1 MPSVEMRRSTRV
13 FVPKAKDDE
22 FVRVLRSGRRLWVES
37 GEFKHRATENGG
49 QWCAALIEN
58 RINLK
63 PPPPS
68 RPLHRQNEC
77 PMADDPMDIDDRKS
91 AMEVPDTPPSPPKC
105 ESRMFVNV
113 YNRKR
118 NRKNSGVSSAESES
132 WNSKNGDRKFGLHFV
147 RRQRRKVKAFGR
159 ERGRIVEQEQ
169 EDEYDHGL
177 LSIVVNSSSNRCGI
191 FSRLLISVLKH
202 MTRQVIQ
209 LAKLSVL
216 LLSTSISPVFASR
229 GIHFMLDQP
238 SIQQTG
244 LCRIFGTRQLI
255 PLFTV
260 DFSAVPFCF
269 LHLHATMFLRSVRL
283 SLSCLCSIDF
293 VRENENT
300 DIDESLSYI
309 DYQSDHSLGYISYD
323 KDDESKGMKV
333 VGPISGGGRL
343 VSRTVQYR
351 SGVTTR
357 SRSKRRRRSLRTR
370 KARKPLPFVLQKASG
385 SAVSDRLAVKKNSS
399 LSAVPPNR
407 ELKSSAQKSSSSEIS
422 VPRSSSLAVN
432 VDVEL
437 QCCTANLLVVETDK
451 GYRIEGA
458 EILLDVSASNEWLL
472 VVKKDGSTRYSL
484 KVQREMRPSPT
495 TNRFTHAVIW
505 AAEAGWKLEFPEKK
519 EWSIFK
525 ELYKLCWEKNA
536 VPASPVVK
544 IIPVPGVRE
553 VIDSWDSTCAPFKR
567 PDSYIRMASDEL
579 SRALS
584 SRTAN
589 YDMDSE
595 DEEWLSE
602 LNKGLDIADVVSEES
617 FELMIDAFEKAA
629 YYRPEECDDQESA
642 ASLCCDL
649 ASSVVAGEVCRY
661 WLKKRNQRRAPLN
674 RVFQLNQPRRAQL
687 ITKPVLRKK
696 RSLKRSSTQ
705 PIQRG
710 RGKDSSVLQ
719 AIAAEHNVV
728 EEQCSNAAAEDAKAS
743 ASRSVERAIAKRQRA
758 QFLMENADLA
768 VYRATMA
775 LRIADAAQVAELEQV
790 SAHFLE

>member
-49 QWCAALIEN
+49 EWCASLIEN

-63 PPPPS
+63 PRPPP
-68 RPLHRQNEC
+68 PPPHCQNGR
-77 PMADDPMDIDDRKS
+77 PMAADPMDVDDRKS
-91 AMEVPDTPPSPPKC
+91 AMEVPNTPPPPTC

-118 NRKNSGVSSAESES
+118 KRKNSGVSSIDSES
-132 WNSKNGDRKFGLHFV
+132 WNNKNGDRKFGLHFV
-147 RRQRRKVKAFGR
+147 RRQRRRLKAFDR
-159 ERGRIVEQEQ
+159 ERVRVVVQEQ
-169 EDEYDHGL
+169 EGECDDGL
-177 LSIVVNSSSNRCGI
+177 LSIVVNSSFDGRGI
-191 FSRLLISVLKH
+191 FSRLLSSVLRH
-202 MTRQVIQ
+202 MTRQVIR

-216 LLSTSISPVFASR
+216 LLSPLISPVFASC
-229 GIHFMLDQP
+229 GIHFMLDQ
-238 SIQQTG
+238 SGIQRTG
-244 LCRIFGTRQLI
+244 LCRIFGARQFI
-255 PLFTV
+255 PLFRV

-269 LHLHATMFLRSVRL
+269 LHLHATMFFRSVRL
-283 SLSCLCSIDF
+283 SLSCLCSIDYL
-293 VRENENT
+293 RENENT

-309 DYQSDHSLGYISYD
+309 NDQNDHSLRYLSSD
-323 KDDESKGMKV
+323 KDNESKGMNV
-333 VGPISGGGRL
+333 VGPVSGVGKL
-343 VSRTVQYR
+343 VSRNVQYR
-351 SGVTTR
+351 IGMTTR
-357 SRSKRRRRSLRTR
+357 SRSKRRRRSLRSR
-370 KARKPLPFVLQKASG
+370 KARNPLPFVLQKASG
-385 SAVSDRLAVKKNSS
+385 SAVSDRLAIKKNSS
-399 LSAVPPNR
+399 LSAVRPSQ
-407 ELKSSAQKSSSSEIS
+407 ELEAQKSSSSEIS
-422 VPRSSSLAVN
+422 VSRSSALAVN
-432 VDVEL
+432 VDADL
-437 QCCTANLLVVETDK
+437 QCCSANLLVVETEK
-451 GYRIEGA
+451 GYRVEGA
-458 EILLDVSASNEWLL
+458 EIVLDVSASNEWFL

-519 EWSIFK
+519 EWSVFK

-544 IIPVPGVRE
+544 IIPVPGVCE
-553 VIDSWDSTCAPFKR
+553 VIDSWNSTSAPFKR
-567 PDSYIRMASDEL
+567 PDLYIRMTSDEL

-602 LNKGLDIADVVSEES
+602 LNKGLDMADIVSEES
-617 FELMIDAFEKAA
+617 FELMINAFEKAA

-661 WLKKRNQRRAPLN
+661 WLKKRKRRRAPLI

-705 PIQRG
+705 PMQRG
-710 RGKDSSVLQ
+710 RGKDSSILQ

-728 EEQCSNAAAEDAKAS
+728 EEQCPSIAAEDAEAS
-743 ASRSVERAIAKRQRA
+743 VSRSMERAIAKRQRA

-775 LRIADAAQVAELEQV
+775 LRIADAAQVAELEQAA
-790 SAHFLE
+790 AHFLE

>member
-49 QWCAALIEN
+49 EWCASLIEN

-63 PPPPS
+63 PRPPP
-68 RPLHRQNEC
+68 PPHCQNGC
-77 PMADDPMDIDDRKS
+77 PMAADPMDIDDRKS
-91 AMEVPDTPPSPPKC
+91 AMEVPNTPPPPTC

-118 NRKNSGVSSAESES
+118 KRKNSGVSSIDSES
-132 WNSKNGDRKFGLHFV
+132 WNNKNGDRKFGLHFV
-147 RRQRRKVKAFGR
+147 RRQRRRLKAFDR
-159 ERGRIVEQEQ
+159 ERVRVVVQEQ
-169 EDEYDHGL
+169 EGECDDGL
-177 LSIVVNSSSNRCGI
+177 LSIVVDSSFDGRGI
-191 FSRLLISVLKH
+191 FSRLLSSVLRH
-202 MTRQVIQ
+202 MTRQVIR

-216 LLSTSISPVFASR
+216 LLSPLISPVFASC
-229 GIHFMLDQP
+229 GIHFMLDQ
-238 SIQQTG
+238 SDIQRTG
-244 LCRIFGTRQLI
+244 LCRIFGARQFI
-255 PLFTV
+255 PLFRV

-269 LHLHATMFLRSVRL
+269 LHLHATMFFRSVRL
-283 SLSCLCSIDF
+283 SLSCLCSIDYL
-293 VRENENT
+293 RENENT

-309 DYQSDHSLGYISYD
+309 NDQSDHSLRYTSSD
-323 KDDESKGMKV
+323 KDNESKGMSV
-333 VGPISGGGRL
+333 VGAVSGVGKL
-343 VSRTVQYR
+343 VSRNVQYR
-351 SGVTTR
+351 IGMTTR
-357 SRSKRRRRSLRTR
+357 SRSKRRRRSLRSR
-370 KARKPLPFVLQKASG
+370 KARNPFPFVLQKASG
-385 SAVSDRLAVKKNSS
+385 SAVSDRLAIKKKSS
-399 LSAVPPNR
+399 LSAVLPSQ
-407 ELKSSAQKSSSSEIS
+407 ELEAQKSSSSEIS

-432 VDVEL
+432 VDADS
-437 QCCTANLLVVETDK
+437 QYCSANLLVVETDK
-451 GYRIEGA
+451 GYRVEGA
-458 EILLDVSASNEWLL
+458 EIVLDVSASNEWFL

-519 EWSIFK
+519 EWSVFK

-544 IIPVPGVRE
+544 IIPVPGVCE
-553 VIDSWDSTCAPFKR
+553 VINSWDSTSAPFKR
-567 PDSYIRMASDEL
+567 PDSYIRMTSDEL

-602 LNKGLDIADVVSEES
+602 LNKGLDTADIVSEES
-617 FELMIDAFEKAA
+617 FELMINAFEKAA
-629 YYRPEECDDQESA
+629 YYRPEECEDQESA

-649 ASSVVAGEVCRY
+649 ASSAVAAEVCRY
-661 WLKKRNQRRAPLN
+661 WLKKRKRRRAPLI

-705 PIQRG
+705 PMQRG
-710 RGKDSSVLQ
+710 RGKDSSILQ

-728 EEQCSNAAAEDAKAS
+728 EEQCPSITAEDAEAS
-743 ASRSVERAIAKRQRA
+743 VSRSMERAIAKRQRA

-775 LRIADAAQVAELEQV
+775 LRIADAAQVAELEQAA
-790 SAHFLE
+790 AHFLE

>member
-49 QWCAALIEN
+49 EWCAALIEN

-63 PPPPS
+63 PRPPLPS
-68 RPLHRQNEC
+68 RLHCQNGC
-77 PMADDPMDIDDRKS
+77 PMAADPMDIDDRKS
-91 AMEVPDTPPSPPKC
+91 AMEVPNTPPPPKC

-118 NRKNSGVSSAESES
+118 KRKNSGVSSVDSES
-132 WNSKNGDRKFGLHFV
+132 WNNKNGDRKFGLHFV
-147 RRQRRKVKAFGR
+147 RRQRKRLKAFDR
-159 ERGRIVEQEQ
+159 ERVRVVVQEQ
-169 EDEYDHGL
+169 AGECDDGF
-177 LSIVVNSSSNRCGI
+177 LSVVVNSSFDGCGI
-191 FSRLLISVLKH
+191 FSRLLSSVLRH
-202 MTRQVIQ
+202 MTRQVIP

-216 LLSTSISPVFASR
+216 LLSISPVFASC
-229 GIHFMLDQP
+229 GIHFMLDQ
-238 SIQQTG
+238 SDVQRTG
-244 LCRIFGTRQLI
+244 LCRIFGARQFI
-255 PLFTV
+255 PLFRV

-269 LHLHATMFLRSVRL
+269 LHLHATMFFRSVRL
-283 SLSCLCSIDF
+283 SLSCLCSIDCL
-293 VRENENT
+293 RENENT
-300 DIDESLSYI
+300 DIHESISYI
-309 DYQSDHSLGYISYD
+309 NDQSDHSLRSISSD
-323 KDDESKGMKV
+323 KDNESKGVKV
-333 VGPISGGGRL
+333 VGAVSGVGKL
-343 VSRTVQYR
+343 VSRNVQYR
-351 SGVTTR
+351 IGMTTR

-370 KARKPLPFVLQKASG
+370 KARNPLPFVLQKASG
-385 SAVSDRLAVKKNSS
+385 SAVFDSRAVKKNSS
-399 LSAVPPNR
+399 LSAVRPSQ
-407 ELKSSAQKSSSSEIS
+407 EVESSAQKSSSSEIS
-422 VPRSSSLAVN
+422 VPRSSLLAVN
-432 VDVEL
+432 VDAES
-437 QCCTANLLVVETDK
+437 QCCSANLLVVETDK
-451 GYRIEGA
+451 GYRVEGA
-458 EILLDVSASNEWLL
+458 EIVLDVSASNEWFL
-472 VVKKDGSTRYSL
+472 VVKKNGSTRYSL

-519 EWSIFK
+519 EWSVFK

-536 VPASPVVK
+536 VPASPIVK
-544 IIPVPGVRE
+544 IIPVPGVHE
-553 VIDSWDSTCAPFKR
+553 VIDSWDSTSAPFKR
-567 PDSYIRMASDEL
+567 PDSYIRMTSDEL

-602 LNKGLDIADVVSEES
+602 LNKGLDTADIVSEES
-617 FELMIDAFEKAA
+617 FELMINAFEKAA
-629 YYRPEECDDQESA
+629 YYTPEECDDQESA

-661 WLKKRNQRRAPLN
+661 WLKKRKRRRSPLI
-674 RVFQLNQPRRAQL
+674 RVFQLNQPRRPQL

-696 RSLKRSSTQ
+696 RSLKRSYTQ
-705 PIQRG
+705 PMQRG

-719 AIAAEHNVV
+719 AIAAEHNVA
-728 EEQCSNAAAEDAKAS
+728 EEQCSSVTAEDAKAS
-743 ASRSVERAIAKRQRA
+743 VSRSMERAIAKRQRA

-775 LRIADAAQVAELEQV
+775 LRIADAAQVAELEQAA
-790 SAHFLE
+790 AHFLE